1 MTLFRFADPAWLG
14 LLALI
19 PLLWWWRRRNR
30 PAALRYSH
38 LPSMPA
44 ATGPLG
50 ADTGFI
56 LRMLALA
63 LVIAA
68 LARPQHGTEWEES
81 LSEGIDIQIVLDV
94 SGSMAAED
102 FKPHNRLYA
111 AQSVVKDFIAG
122 RTSDRIGLVAFS
134 GVAIT
139 ESPLTTD
146 RVALTERVD
155 GLELF
160 ELPDGTAIGVALATA
175 ANRLK
180 DSDAKSKVAILVTD
194 GGNNAGQVDPGTAT
208 AIAAGLGI
216 RVYTIGVGRDGR
228 VPVPLPRTN
237 PRTGREEIVR
247 TVLNVEVDEEL
258 LRRIAEETG
267 GRYFAATDADAL
279 EEIFAEIDELETT
292 PIETR
297 TMARYR
303 EAFPPL
309 ALAALTLAGLPTLMA
324 AVGWSA
330 EP

>member
-1 MTLFRFADPAWLG
+1 MNLFRFADPGWLW

-19 PLLWWWRRRNR
+19 PLLWWWRRRGGG
-30 PAALRYSH
+30 PAALHYSH
-38 LPSMPA
+38 LPSVP
-44 ATGPLG
+44 TGG
-50 ADTGFI
+50 ARSGAGSG
-56 LRMLALA
+56 LRLLTLAL
-63 LVIAA
+63 LITA

-81 LSEGIDIQIVLDV
+81 LSEGIDIQIILDV

-102 FKPHNRLYA
+102 FQPHNRLHA
-111 AQSVVKDFIAG
+111 AQSVVKDFITG
-122 RTSDRIGLVAFS
+122 RTSDRLGLVAFS
-134 GVAIT
+134 GVAVT

-146 RVALTERVD
+146 RLTLTERVD
-155 GLELF
+155 SLELF

-180 DSDAKSKVAILVTD
+180 DSDAESKVAILVTD
-194 GGNNAGQVDPGTAT
+194 GGNNAGQIDPGTAT

-237 PRTGREEIVR
+237 PVTGREELVR
-247 TVLNVEVDEEL
+247 TVLNVEVDEKL

-267 GRYFAATDADAL
+267 GRYFAATDSEAL
-279 EEIFAEIDELETT
+279 QHIFAEIDELEKT

-309 ALAALTLAGLPTLMA
+309 ALTALALVGLPTLLA

>member
-1 MTLFRFADPAWLG
+1 MTLFRFADPAWLS

-19 PLLWWWRRRNR
+19 PLLVWWRRHRGR
-30 PAALRYSH
+30 PAALTYSQ
-38 LPSMPA
+38 LPA
-44 ATGPLG
+44 APASAFRAG
-50 ADTGFI
+50 AGFV
-56 LRMLALA
+56 LRMFALALA
-63 LVIAA
+63 ITA
-68 LARPQHGTEWEES
+68 LARPQHGTEWQES
-81 LSEGIDIQIVLDV
+81 LSEGIDIQIILDV

-122 RTSDRIGLVAFS
+122 RTSDRLGLVAFS
-134 GVAIT
+134 GVAVT

-146 RVALTERVD
+146 RLMLTERID

-160 ELPDGTAIGVALATA
+160 DLPDGTAIGVALATA

-180 DSDAKSKVAILVTD
+180 DSEAKSKVAILVTD
-194 GGNNAGQVDPGTAT
+194 GGNNAGQIDPGTAT

-258 LRRIAEETG
+258 LQKIAEETG
-267 GRYFAATDADAL
+267 GRYFAATDSGAL
-279 EEIFAEIDELETT
+279 KEIFAEIDDLEKT

-297 TMARYR
+297 TVARYR
-303 EAFPPL
+303 EAFAPLAFAAL
-309 ALAALTLAGLPTLMA
+309 ALASLPALLAA
-324 AVGWSA
+324 IGWGA